1 MGQRNYNNRRIHM
14 KIGETIPVTMEGYEV
29 AQGIIED
36 MEDGVATILIPATRV
51 QMGIAT
57 SLTDLT
63 PNENKSQ
70 ALLTDNDLE
79 GDPNASVQNMQSDS
93 KPSTNSDGPEAQAA
107 APQPAGG
114 MSEAYRDD
122 GTRIPLSQRMDLD
135 SEV

>member
-1 MGQRNYNNRRIHM
+1 M

-63 PNENKSQ
+63 PDENKSQ
-70 ALLTDNDLE
+70 GLLTDHDLE
-79 GDPNASVQNMQSDS
+79 GDPNEQVHSET
-93 KPSTNSDGPEAQAA
+93 STNSDGPEAQAA
-107 APQPAGG
+107 SAKPAGG